1 MAESAIRARGP
12 IADADALEALRRG
25 ELRVLGR
32 LPWSSNA
39 TFLVDVGPAGGP
51 DGELADGPDDGPA
64 DRASDE
70 QVDGPADRASDEQVD
85 GPADRAS
92 DEQVDGSEGG
102 PADKPPGEPVM
113 QAVYK
118 PGRGERPLHDF
129 PPGLYR
135 REAAA
140 YELSAALG
148 WDLVPPTVV
157 RDGPLGTGSLQLF
170 VLADFEQHY
179 FTLRERPEL
188 HPALRRLCA
197 FDVVANA
204 TDRKGGHVLL
214 EGGDHVWAIDNG
226 LCFHAAFKLRTVVWD
241 FGGEPLPGDIEGD
254 LRRLCDGGP
263 PEAVTDLLDH
273 AECSALAA
281 RAETLLT
288 DGCFPTDPSGRR
300 WPWPVV

>member
-1 MAESAIRARGP
+1 VAESAIRAREP
-12 IADADALEALRRG
+12 IADADALDALRHG

-39 TFLVDVGPAGGP
+39 TFLVDVGPA
-51 DGELADGPDDGPA
+51 DGPA
-64 DRASDE
+64 DRPADRRDDGTSHRPADGPGDRPADGPGDRPA
-70 QVDGPADRASDEQVD
+70 DGPAD
-85 GPADRAS
+85 
-92 DEQVDGSEGG
+92 
-102 PADKPPGEPVM
+102 EPIL

-197 FDVVANA
+197 FDIVANA

-226 LCFHAAFKLRTVVWD
+226 LCFHANFKLRTVVWD
-241 FGGEPLPGDIEGD
+241 FGGDPLPGDVDSG
-254 LRRLCDGGP
+254 LRRLCGDGP
-263 PEAVTDLLDH
+263 PEAVADLLDA
-273 AECSALAA
+273 AECAALAT

-288 DGCFPTDPSGRR
+288 DGRFPTDPSGRR

>member
-1 MAESAIRARGP
+1 MGESPIRARAP
-12 IADADALEALRRG
+12 IADGAALEVLRTG

-39 TFLVDVGPAGGP
+39 TFLVDVTPAD
-51 DGELADGPDDGPA
+51 DGEADPLL
-64 DRASDE
+64 
-70 QVDGPADRASDEQVD
+70 
-85 GPADRAS
+85 
-92 DEQVDGSEGG
+92 
-102 PADKPPGEPVM
+102 

-118 PGRGERPLHDF
+118 PARGERPLHDF
-129 PPGLYR
+129 PPGLHR

-148 WDLVPPTVV
+148 WDLVPPTVM
-157 RDGPLGTGSLQLF
+157 RDGPLGSGSVQLF

-179 FTLRERPEL
+179 FTLRERAEL

-214 EGGDHVWAIDNG
+214 ESDDHVWAIDNG
-226 LCFHAAFKLRTVVWD
+226 LSFHAVFKLRTVVWD
-241 FGGEPLPGDIEGD
+241 FGGEPLPADVSDG
-254 LRRLCDGGP
+254 LRLLGSEGP
-263 PEAVTDLLDH
+263 PEALAELLDP
-273 AECSALAA
+273 AECAALAV
-281 RAETLLT
+281 RAETLLA
-288 DGCFPTDPSGRR
+288 DGRFPTDPSGRR

>member
-1 MAESAIRARGP
+1 MGESPILTREP
-12 IADADALEALRRG
+12 IADSDALEVLRDG

-32 LPWSSNA
+32 LPWRSNA
-39 TFLVDVGPAGGP
+39 TFLTDVAPAGDP
-51 DGELADGPDDGPA
+51 EAD
-64 DRASDE
+64 
-70 QVDGPADRASDEQVD
+70 
-85 GPADRAS
+85 
-92 DEQVDGSEGG
+92 
-102 PADKPPGEPVM
+102 PVV

-118 PGRGERPLHDF
+118 PVRGERPLHDF

-140 YELSAALG
+140 YELSTALG

-157 RDGPLGTGSLQLF
+157 RDGPLGPGSLQLF

-179 FTLRERPEL
+179 FTLRERTDL
-188 HPALRRLCA
+188 HPALRRLAA

-214 EGGDHVWAIDNG
+214 EGADHVWAIDNG

-241 FGGEPLPGDIEGD
+241 FGGEPLPPDV
-254 LRRLCDGGP
+254 CDGLRLLTGDGP
-263 PEAVTDLLDH
+263 PEALAELLEP
-273 AECSALAA
+273 AECAALAV
-281 RAETLLT
+281 RAETLLA
-288 DGCFPTDPSGRR
+288 DGRFPTDPSGRR

>member
-1 MAESAIRARGP
+1 MAESPIRAREP
-12 IADADALEALRRG
+12 VADADAVEMMQTG

-39 TFLVDVGPAGGP
+39 TFLVDVGPADRP
-51 DGELADGPDDGPA
+51 SDEPADEPSEEPA
-64 DRASDE
+64 DRPD
-70 QVDGPADRASDEQVD
+70 
-85 GPADRAS
+85 
-92 DEQVDGSEGG
+92 GG
-102 PADKPPGEPVM
+102 PADGLSDEPADEPIL

-129 PPGLYR
+129 PAGLYR

-179 FTLRERPEL
+179 FTLRERAEL

-197 FDVVANA
+197 FDVVVNA

-214 EGGDHVWAIDNG
+214 EGDDHVWAIDNG
-226 LCFHAAFKLRTVVWD
+226 LCFHAVFKLRTVLWD
-241 FGGEPLPGDIEGD
+241 FAGDPLPDDVRDG
-254 LRRLCDGGP
+254 LSQLCRDGP
-263 PEAVTDLLDH
+263 PAALAELLDP
-273 AECSALAA
+273 AEFAAIAA
-281 RAETLLT
+281 RSETLLS
-288 DGCFPTDPSGRR
+288 DGRFPTDPTGRR

>member
-1 MAESAIRARGP
+1 MAESAIRPRGP
-12 IADADALEALRRG
+12 IADSDALEALRDG

-39 TFLVDVGPAGGP
+39 TFLVDVAPP
-51 DGELADGPDDGPA
+51 DGH
-64 DRASDE
+64 S
-70 QVDGPADRASDEQVD
+70 
-85 GPADRAS
+85 
-92 DEQVDGSEGG
+92 
-102 PADKPPGEPVM
+102 DKPLL

-118 PGRGERPLHDF
+118 PARGERPLHDF

-179 FTLRERPEL
+179 FTLRDRGEL

-214 EGGDHVWAIDNG
+214 EGGDHIWAIDNG
-226 LCFHAAFKLRTVVWD
+226 LCFHATFKLRTVVWD
-241 FGGEPLPGDIEGD
+241 FGGESLPPDVGEALG
-254 LRRLCDGGP
+254 RLCDGGRTD
-263 PEAVTDLLDH
+263 ALADLLDA
-273 AECSALAA
+273 AECEALTL
-281 RAETLLT
+281 RAETLLA
-288 DGCFPTDPSGRR
+288 DGRFPTDPSGRR

>member
-1 MAESAIRARGP
+1 MGESPIRARGP
-12 IADADALEALRRG
+12 IEDGDALEALRDG

-39 TFLVDVGPAGGP
+39 TFLVDVAPAGESG
-51 DGELADGPDDGPA
+51 
-64 DRASDE
+64 
-70 QVDGPADRASDEQVD
+70 
-85 GPADRAS
+85 
-92 DEQVDGSEGG
+92 
-102 PADKPPGEPVM
+102 GEPVL

-118 PGRGERPLHDF
+118 PTRGERPLHDF
-129 PPGLYR
+129 PPGLHR

-157 RDGPLGTGSLQLF
+157 RDGPLGPGSLQLF

-179 FTLRERPEL
+179 FTLRERADL

-214 EGGDHVWAIDNG
+214 EGDDHVWAIDNG

-241 FGGEPLPGDIEGD
+241 FGGEPLPGDVGD
-254 LRRLCDGGP
+254 GLALLRDDGP
-263 PEAVTDLLDH
+263 PGALAELLDP
-273 AECSALAA
+273 AECAALAT
-281 RAETLLT
+281 RAGTLLAA
-288 DGCFPTDPSGRR
+288 GRFPTDPSGRR

>member
-1 MAESAIRARGP
+1 MGESPIRARAP
-12 IADADALEALRRG
+12 IADAEAVELLLTG

-39 TFLVDVGPAGGP
+39 TFLVDV
-51 DGELADGPDDGPA
+51 
-64 DRASDE
+64 S
-70 QVDGPADRASDEQVD
+70 
-85 GPADRAS
+85 
-92 DEQVDGSEGG
+92 
-102 PADKPPGEPVM
+102 PGEDPGAEPAL

-118 PGRGERPLHDF
+118 PARGERPLHDF
-129 PPGLYR
+129 PPGLHR

-179 FTLRERPEL
+179 FTLRERAEL

-204 TDRKGGHVLL
+204 T
-214 EGGDHVWAIDNG
+214 
-226 LCFHAAFKLRTVVWD
+226 
-241 FGGEPLPGDIEGD
+241 
-254 LRRLCDGGP
+254 
-263 PEAVTDLLDH
+263 
-273 AECSALAA
+273 
-281 RAETLLT
+281 
-288 DGCFPTDPSGRR
+288 
-300 WPWPVV
+300 

>member
-1 MAESAIRARGP
+1 MGESPILTREP
-12 IADADALEALRRG
+12 IADGDALEVLRDG

-39 TFLVDVGPAGGP
+39 TFLTDVAPAGDP
-51 DGELADGPDDGPA
+51 EAD
-64 DRASDE
+64 
-70 QVDGPADRASDEQVD
+70 
-85 GPADRAS
+85 
-92 DEQVDGSEGG
+92 
-102 PADKPPGEPVM
+102 PVL

-118 PGRGERPLHDF
+118 PVRGERPLHDF

-140 YELSAALG
+140 YELSTALG

-157 RDGPLGTGSLQLF
+157 RDGPLGPGSLQLF

-179 FTLRERPEL
+179 FTLRERADL
-188 HPALRRLCA
+188 HPALRRLAA

-214 EGGDHVWAIDNG
+214 EGADHVWAIDNG

-241 FGGEPLPGDIEGD
+241 FGGEPLPPDV
-254 LRRLCDGGP
+254 CDGLGLLAGDGP
-263 PEAVTDLLDH
+263 PEALAELLEP
-273 AECSALAA
+273 AECAALAA
-281 RAETLLT
+281 RAETLLA
-288 DGCFPTDPSGRR
+288 DGRFPTDPSGRR

>member
-1 MAESAIRARGP
+1 MGESPIRARAP
-12 IADADALEALRRG
+12 IADGDALEVLRTG

-39 TFLVDVGPAGGP
+39 TFLVDVACADDPDTEPA
-51 DGELADGPDDGPA
+51 L
-64 DRASDE
+64 
-70 QVDGPADRASDEQVD
+70 
-85 GPADRAS
+85 
-92 DEQVDGSEGG
+92 
-102 PADKPPGEPVM
+102 

-118 PGRGERPLHDF
+118 PARGERPLHDF
-129 PPGLYR
+129 PPGLHR

-157 RDGPLGTGSLQLF
+157 RDGPLGSGSLQLF

-179 FTLRERPEL
+179 FTLRERAEL

-197 FDVVANA
+197 FDAVANA

-214 EGGDHVWAIDNG
+214 EGADHVWAIDNG
-226 LCFHAAFKLRTVVWD
+226 LCFHAVFKLRTVVWD
-241 FGGEPLPGDIEGD
+241 FGGEPLPTDVSDG
-254 LRRLCDGGP
+254 LRLLCSEGP
-263 PEAVTDLLDH
+263 PEVLTQLLDP
-273 AECSALAA
+273 AECAALAV
-281 RAETLLT
+281 RAETLLA
-288 DGCFPTDPSGRR
+288 DGRFPTDPSGRR

>member
-1 MAESAIRARGP
+1 MAESPIRAREP
-12 IADADALEALRRG
+12 IADADALDALRHG
-25 ELRVLGR
+25 EVRVLGR

-39 TFLVDVGPAGGP
+39 TFLVDVGS
-51 DGELADGPDDGPA
+51 ADGPGDRPLDRLGDGH
-64 DRASDE
+64 
-70 QVDGPADRASDEQVD
+70 VDGPGHRPAD
-85 GPADRAS
+85 GP
-92 DEQVDGSEGG
+92 E
-102 PADKPPGEPVM
+102 GEPIL

-135 REAAA
+135 REVAA

-148 WDLVPPTVV
+148 WDLVPPTVL
-157 RDGPLGTGSLQLF
+157 RDGPLGPGSLQLF

-179 FTLRERPEL
+179 FTLRERSEL

-226 LCFHAAFKLRTVVWD
+226 LCFHAVFKLRTVLWD
-241 FGGEPLPGDIEGD
+241 FAGDPLPGDVRDGLE
-254 LRRLCDGGP
+254 LLATGGP
-263 PEAVTDLLDH
+263 PAALAELLDP
-273 AECSALAA
+273 AERDALAT
-281 RAETLLT
+281 RAEVLLS
-288 DGCFPTDPSGRR
+288 DDRFPTDPSGRR

>member
-1 MAESAIRARGP
+1 MGESPIRARGP
-12 IADADALEALRRG
+12 IADADAVELLLTG
-25 ELRVLGR
+25 EVRVLGR

-39 TFLVDVGPAGGP
+39 TFLVDV
-51 DGELADGPDDGPA
+51 
-64 DRASDE
+64 S
-70 QVDGPADRASDEQVD
+70 
-85 GPADRAS
+85 
-92 DEQVDGSEGG
+92 
-102 PADKPPGEPVM
+102 PGEDPGAEPAL

-118 PGRGERPLHDF
+118 PARGERPLHDF
-129 PPGLYR
+129 PPGLHR

-197 FDVVANA
+197 FDIVANA

-226 LCFHAAFKLRTVVWD
+226 LCFHAVFKLRTVLWD
-241 FGGEPLPGDIEGD
+241 FAGDPLPGDVRDG
-254 LRRLCDGGP
+254 LGMLCQDGP
-263 PEAVTDLLDH
+263 PEALAELLDP
-273 AECSALAA
+273 AECAAVAA
-281 RAETLLT
+281 RSETLLS
-288 DGCFPTDPSGRR
+288 DGRFPTDPSGRR

>member
-1 MAESAIRARGP
+1 MAESAIRARDP
-12 IADADALEALRRG
+12 IADADAVELLRTG

-39 TFLVDVGPAGGP
+39 TFLVDVSLG
-51 DGELADGPDDGPA
+51 DD
-64 DRASDE
+64 
-70 QVDGPADRASDEQVD
+70 
-85 GPADRAS
+85 
-92 DEQVDGSEGG
+92 
-102 PADKPPGEPVM
+102 PGAEVAL

-118 PGRGERPLHDF
+118 PVRGERPLHDF

-135 REAAA
+135 REVAA

-157 RDGPLGTGSLQLF
+157 RDGPLGPGSLQLF

-226 LCFHAAFKLRTVVWD
+226 LCFHAVFKLRTVLWD
-241 FGGEPLPGDIEGD
+241 FAGDRLPADV
-254 LRRLCDGGP
+254 RDGLSLLAAEGP
-263 PEAVTDLLDH
+263 PEALAELLDP
-273 AECSALAA
+273 AECAALAT
-281 RAETLLT
+281 RAEVLAS
-288 DGCFPTDPSGRR
+288 DGRFPTDPSGRR

>member
-1 MAESAIRARGP
+1 MAESAIRAREP
-12 IADADALEALRRG
+12 IADADAVELLRTG

-39 TFLVDVGPAGGP
+39 TFLVDVSPG
-51 DGELADGPDDGPA
+51 DD
-64 DRASDE
+64 
-70 QVDGPADRASDEQVD
+70 
-85 GPADRAS
+85 
-92 DEQVDGSEGG
+92 
-102 PADKPPGEPVM
+102 PGAEVAL

-118 PGRGERPLHDF
+118 PARGERPLHDF
-129 PPGLYR
+129 PPGLHR
-135 REAAA
+135 REVAA

-148 WDLVPPTVV
+148 WDLVPPTVL
-157 RDGPLGTGSLQLF
+157 RDGPLGPGSLQLF

-179 FTLRERPEL
+179 FTLRERSEL

-226 LCFHAAFKLRTVVWD
+226 LCFHAVFKLRTVLWD
-241 FGGEPLPGDIEGD
+241 FSGDPLPGDV
-254 LRRLCDGGP
+254 CDGLSLLMTDGP
-263 PEAVTDLLDH
+263 PEALAELLD
-273 AECSALAA
+273 ATECAALAT
-281 RAETLLT
+281 RAEVLLS
-288 DGCFPTDPSGRR
+288 DGRFPTDPSGRR

>member
-1 MAESAIRARGP
+1 MGESPILTREP
-12 IADADALEALRRG
+12 IADGDALEVLRDG

-39 TFLVDVGPAGGP
+39 TFLTDVAPAGDP
-51 DGELADGPDDGPA
+51 EAD
-64 DRASDE
+64 
-70 QVDGPADRASDEQVD
+70 
-85 GPADRAS
+85 
-92 DEQVDGSEGG
+92 
-102 PADKPPGEPVM
+102 PVV

-118 PGRGERPLHDF
+118 PVRGERPLHDF

-140 YELSAALG
+140 YELSTALG

-157 RDGPLGTGSLQLF
+157 RDGPLGPGSLQLF

-179 FTLRERPEL
+179 FTLRERADL
-188 HPALRRLCA
+188 HPALRRLAA

-214 EGGDHVWAIDNG
+214 EGADHVWAIDNG

-241 FGGEPLPGDIEGD
+241 FGGEPLPPDV
-254 LRRLCDGGP
+254 CDGLRLLTGDGP
-263 PEAVTDLLDH
+263 PEALAELLEP
-273 AECSALAA
+273 AECAALAV
-281 RAETLLT
+281 RAETLLA
-288 DGCFPTDPSGRR
+288 DGRFPTDPSGRR

>member
-1 MAESAIRARGP
+1 MAESPIRAREP
-12 IADADALEALRRG
+12 IADADAAALLRTG

-39 TFLVDVGPAGGP
+39 TFLVDVSPDDDPAG
-51 DGELADGPDDGPA
+51 EVTA
-64 DRASDE
+64 
-70 QVDGPADRASDEQVD
+70 
-85 GPADRAS
+85 
-92 DEQVDGSEGG
+92 
-102 PADKPPGEPVM
+102 

-118 PGRGERPLHDF
+118 PVRGERPLHDF

-135 REAAA
+135 REVAA
-140 YELSAALG
+140 YELSAAMG

-214 EGGDHVWAIDNG
+214 EGGNHIWAIDNG
-226 LCFHAAFKLRTVVWD
+226 LCFHAVFKLRTVLWD
-241 FGGEPLPGDIEGD
+241 FAGDQLPADVRHGLSLLADDGLPARLAELLEP
-254 LRRLCDGGP
+254 
-263 PEAVTDLLDH
+263 T
-273 AECSALAA
+273 ECAALVG
-281 RAETLLT
+281 RAEVLLS
-288 DGCFPTDPSGRR
+288 DGRFPTDPSGRR

>member
-1 MAESAIRARGP
+1 MGESPILARGP
-12 IADADALEALRRG
+12 IADVEAVELLRTG
-25 ELRVLGR
+25 EVRVLGR

-39 TFLVDVGPAGGP
+39 TFLVDVSP
-51 DGELADGPDDGPA
+51 LDDPEA
-64 DRASDE
+64 
-70 QVDGPADRASDEQVD
+70 
-85 GPADRAS
+85 
-92 DEQVDGSEGG
+92 
-102 PADKPPGEPVM
+102 EPTL

-118 PGRGERPLHDF
+118 PVRGERPLHDF

-157 RDGPLGTGSLQLF
+157 RDGPLGPGSLQLF

-197 FDVVANA
+197 FDMVANA
-204 TDRKGGHVLL
+204 ADRKGGHVLL
-214 EGGDHVWAIDNG
+214 ESGDHIWAIDNG
-226 LCFHAAFKLRTVVWD
+226 LCFHAVFKLRTVLWD
-241 FGGEPLPGDIEGD
+241 FAGDPLPDEVRDSLD
-254 LRRLCDGGP
+254 LLCRDGP
-263 PEAVTDLLDH
+263 PAALADLLAPD
-273 AECSALAA
+273 ECSAVAA
-281 RAETLLT
+281 RSETLLS
-288 DGCFPTDPSGRR
+288 DGRFPTDPSGRR

>member
-1 MAESAIRARGP
+1 MGESPILTREP
-12 IADADALEALRRG
+12 IADGDALEVLRDG

-39 TFLVDVGPAGGP
+39 TFLTDVAPAGNP
-51 DGELADGPDDGPA
+51 EAD
-64 DRASDE
+64 
-70 QVDGPADRASDEQVD
+70 
-85 GPADRAS
+85 
-92 DEQVDGSEGG
+92 
-102 PADKPPGEPVM
+102 PVV

-118 PGRGERPLHDF
+118 PVRGERPLHDF

-140 YELSAALG
+140 YELSTALG

-157 RDGPLGTGSLQLF
+157 RDGPLGPGSVQLF

-179 FTLRERPEL
+179 FTLRERADL
-188 HPALRRLCA
+188 HPALRRLAA

-214 EGGDHVWAIDNG
+214 EGTDHVWAIDNG

-241 FGGEPLPGDIEGD
+241 FGGEPLPPDV
-254 LRRLCDGGP
+254 CDGLRLLAGDGP
-263 PEAVTDLLDH
+263 PEALAELLEP
-273 AECSALAA
+273 AECAALAT
-281 RAETLLT
+281 RAETLLA
-288 DGCFPTDPSGRR
+288 DGRFPTDPSGRR

>member
-1 MAESAIRARGP
+1 MGESPIRARSP
-12 IADADALEALRRG
+12 IADGAALEVLRTG

-39 TFLVDVGPAGGP
+39 TFLVDVTPAD
-51 DGELADGPDDGPA
+51 DGEADPLL
-64 DRASDE
+64 
-70 QVDGPADRASDEQVD
+70 
-85 GPADRAS
+85 
-92 DEQVDGSEGG
+92 
-102 PADKPPGEPVM
+102 

-118 PGRGERPLHDF
+118 PARGERPLHDF
-129 PPGLYR
+129 PPGLHR

-148 WDLVPPTVV
+148 WDLVPPTVM
-157 RDGPLGTGSLQLF
+157 RDGPLGSGSLQLF

-179 FTLRERPEL
+179 FTLRERAEL

-214 EGGDHVWAIDNG
+214 EGDDHVWAIDNG
-226 LCFHAAFKLRTVVWD
+226 LSFHAVFKLRTVVWD
-241 FGGEPLPGDIEGD
+241 FGGEPLPTDVSDG
-254 LRRLCDGGP
+254 LRLLGSEGP
-263 PEAVTDLLDH
+263 PEALAELLDP
-273 AECSALAA
+273 AECAALAV
-281 RAETLLT
+281 RAETLLA
-288 DGCFPTDPSGRR
+288 DGRFPTDPSGRR

>member
-1 MAESAIRARGP
+1 MAESAIRAREP
-12 IADADALEALRRG
+12 IADADALDALRHG

-39 TFLVDVGPAGGP
+39 TFLVDVGPA
-51 DGELADGPDDGPA
+51 DGPGDRTAGGRDTETSDRPADGPA
-64 DRASDE
+64 DRPGDE
-70 QVDGPADRASDEQVD
+70 PIL
-85 GPADRAS
+85 
-92 DEQVDGSEGG
+92 
-102 PADKPPGEPVM
+102 

-129 PPGLYR
+129 PPGLYT

-197 FDVVANA
+197 FDIVANA

-214 EGGDHVWAIDNG
+214 EGGEHVWAIDNG
-226 LCFHAAFKLRTVVWD
+226 LCFHANFKLRTVVWD
-241 FGGEPLPGDIEGD
+241 FGAEPLPGDVDSG

-263 PEAVTDLLDH
+263 PEAVADLLDP
-273 AECSALAA
+273 AECAALAT

-288 DGCFPTDPSGRR
+288 DGRFPTDPSGRR

>member
-12 IADADALEALRRG
+12 IAEADALDALRRG
-25 ELRVLGR
+25 GLRVLGR

-39 TFLVDVGPAGGP
+39 TFLVDVGS
-51 DGELADGPDDGPA
+51 ADGPG
-64 DRASDE
+64 
-70 QVDGPADRASDEQVD
+70 
-85 GPADRAS
+85 
-92 DEQVDGSEGG
+92 GG
-102 PADKPPGEPVM
+102 PADKSGDEPVDEPGGRPGDGPGVRPADEPIL

-140 YELSAALG
+140 YELSAALD
-148 WDLVPPTVV
+148 WDLVPPTVL
-157 RDGPLGTGSLQLF
+157 RDGPLGPGSLQLF
-170 VLADFEQHY
+170 VPADFEQHY

-226 LCFHAAFKLRTVVWD
+226 LCFHAAFKLRTVLWD
-241 FGGEPLPGDIEGD
+241 FAGDPLPGDVRDGLAMLAGD
-254 LRRLCDGGP
+254 GP
-263 PEAVTDLLDH
+263 PAALAELLDP
-273 AECSALAA
+273 AECAAVAA
-281 RAETLLT
+281 RAEVLLR
-288 DGCFPTDPSGRR
+288 DGRFPTDPSGRR

>member
-1 MAESAIRARGP
+1 MGESPILTREP
-12 IADADALEALRRG
+12 IADGDALEVLRDG

-39 TFLVDVGPAGGP
+39 TFLTDVAPAGDP
-51 DGELADGPDDGPA
+51 EAD
-64 DRASDE
+64 
-70 QVDGPADRASDEQVD
+70 
-85 GPADRAS
+85 
-92 DEQVDGSEGG
+92 
-102 PADKPPGEPVM
+102 PVV

-118 PGRGERPLHDF
+118 PVRGERPLHDF

-140 YELSAALG
+140 YELSTALG

-157 RDGPLGTGSLQLF
+157 RDGPLGPGSLQLF

-179 FTLRERPEL
+179 FTLRERTDL
-188 HPALRRLCA
+188 HPALRRLAA

-214 EGGDHVWAIDNG
+214 EGADHVWAIDNG

-241 FGGEPLPGDIEGD
+241 FGGEPLPPDV
-254 LRRLCDGGP
+254 CDGLRLLTGDGP
-263 PEAVTDLLDH
+263 PEALAELLEP
-273 AECSALAA
+273 AECAALAV
-281 RAETLLT
+281 RAETLLA
-288 DGCFPTDPSGRR
+288 DGRFPTDPSGRR